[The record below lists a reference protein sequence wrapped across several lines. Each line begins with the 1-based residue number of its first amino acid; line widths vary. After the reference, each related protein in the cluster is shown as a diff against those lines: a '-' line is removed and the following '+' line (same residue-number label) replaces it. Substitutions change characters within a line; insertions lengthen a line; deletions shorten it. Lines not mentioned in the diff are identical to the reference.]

1 MKLKDHRD
9 HEISGATPPALET
22 FERALDAHLS
32 WRTGVDALLD
42 EALIE
47 APSFTMAH
55 VLRAYLSLL
64 SRDVARVR
72 QARSAHARAATLPA
86 TRRERLHVAAI
97 GAGLVDDFDTVKAIL
112 HRLLEEFPRD
122 VLALQVGHSL
132 DYVTGDIDA
141 METRIA
147 TVLPAWSKSVPGYHA
162 VLAMEAF
169 SLVEGVRYMD
179 AEDRGLRSLDLEPF
193 DARAHHALTHVYEM
207 TGNAAAG
214 ERWMRDRLGYWAV
227 DTIAATHCWWHWA
240 LFHLAQGKVQRAL
253 ALYDQHVRKSFS
265 SDVADMIDASALL
278 WRIELRGMDTGSRWL
293 ELAAAWTPH
302 IRDGYCTFSDLH
314 AMLALVGAQDW
325 KNVDRLEGALV
336 RRGESDSRYGET
348 TRLVGLAACRAII
361 AFGRGD
367 YARTAELLGAIPA
380 FARRI
385 GGSHAQRDLL
395 YLTLLEAVWRMR
407 RPSQPTAAL
416 KTNACVAPRKIATA
430 LGAVD
435 LRGNPRERVPSSI
448 VQLTAEPLA

>member
-1 MKLKDHRD
+1 MTLKDHRD
-9 HEISGATPPALET
+9 QEISGATPLALEA
-22 FERALDAHLS
+22 FERALEAHLS

-47 APSFTMAH
+47 APTFTMVH
-55 VLRAYLSLL
+55 VLRAYTSLL

-72 QARSAHARAATLPA
+72 QARSAHARAATLSA
-86 TRRERLHVAAI
+86 TPRERLHVAAI
-97 GAGLVDDFDTVKAIL
+97 GAGLADDFDSFKAIL
-112 HRLLEEFPRD
+112 HRLLQEYPRD

-132 DYVTGDIDA
+132 DYVTGDIDG
-141 METRIA
+141 MENRIA

-162 VLAMEAF
+162 VLAMQAF
-169 SLVEGVRYMD
+169 SLVEAVRYLD
-179 AEDRGLRSLDLEPF
+179 AEDKGLRSLELEPF

-214 ERWMRDRLGYWAV
+214 ERWMRDRLSFWAV
-227 DTIAATHCWWHWA
+227 DTIAATHCWWHWS
-240 LFHLAQGKVQRAL
+240 LFHLAQGKVRRAL

-265 SDVADMIDASALL
+265 SDLADMIDASALL

-325 KNVDRLEGALV
+325 KNVERLESALV

-348 TRLVGLAACRAII
+348 TRLVGLAACRAIV

-395 YLTLLEAVWRMR
+395 YLTLLEAVWRLR
-407 RPSQPTAAL
+407 RPSQATADA
-416 KTNACVAPRKIATA
+416 KSKACVVPRTIPTA
-430 LGAVD
+430 LGAAD
-435 LRGNPRERVPSSI
+435 PRGNPRRLVPS
-448 VQLTAEPLA
+448 LAAAGHAGR